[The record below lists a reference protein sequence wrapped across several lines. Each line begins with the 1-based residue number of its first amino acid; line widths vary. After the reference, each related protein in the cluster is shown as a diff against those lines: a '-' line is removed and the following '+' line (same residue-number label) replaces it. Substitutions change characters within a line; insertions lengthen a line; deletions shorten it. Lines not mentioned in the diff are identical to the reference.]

1 MLKISPNDIK
11 RLVQIEE
18 YLVQHDNAK
27 TIQAMMTECK
37 IDFQTYRQISAIA
50 APAIRQKNKYNSAKQ
65 SLGYYKGLYT
75 TLKETFTEMTE
86 ALHALGDERVDAIL
100 EQHKPE
106 ETHLSVAE
114 FMEDDD

>member
-1 MLKISPNDIK
+1 MLKISQNDIK

-50 APAIRQKNKYNSAKQ
+50 APAIRQKNKLNSAKQ

-75 TLKETFTEMTE
+75 TLKETFTELTE
-86 ALHALGDERVDAIL
+86 ALHALGDEQVDAVL
-100 EQHKPE
+100 KQYRPE
-106 ETHLSVAE
+106 PIHLNVAE
-114 FMEDDD
+114 YMEDDD